1 MSSSALSRR
10 YARALI
16 DLAKEVNAVDA
27 IGSDLNTFNEVL
39 QADNGLVAGIFSNPS
54 ITEQERK
61 NVLSALLSKL
71 SFNSLTSNFINLLLD
86 KHRIVLFDDIVQSY
100 EHQADDITGRKRA
113 VVTTAQ
119 DITDAAE
126 RSQIQTA
133 LAEAIKLEPSKLIVQ
148 FDVDPEILGGIIAR
162 VGDDIYDASIRS
174 RIQEIRSSLL

>member
-16 DLAKEVNAVDA
+16 DLAQENNAVDA
-27 IGSDLNTFNEVL
+27 IGADLIAFNDVL
-39 QADNGLVAGIFSNPS
+39 KSDNGIVGNVFSNPS
-54 ITEQERK
+54 ISEKERK
-61 NVLSALLSKL
+61 NVLAALLAKL
-71 SFNSLTSNFINLLLD
+71 SFNGLTNNFINILID
-86 KHRIVLFDDIVQSY
+86 KGRIVLFADIVQSY
-100 EHQADDITGRKRA
+100 EQQADEITGRKRA

-119 DITDAAE
+119 NISDSAE

-133 LAEAIKLEPSKLIVQ
+133 LAEAIKLDPSKLIVQ
-148 FDVDPEILGGIIAR
+148 FNVDPEILGGIIAR